1 MAGHVGIAKSTLTA
15 SLIVVLSACA
25 ATPRGGD
32 AGVAPGERDARA
44 VNVRT
49 AAAAP
54 MLGAVEMRI
63 NGTRPAVGATAPAIF
78 ASDFSIGG
86 RHAPISYKA
95 SYAVSP
101 GDVVTAL
108 GSDIERAPTGIA
120 RQRARH
126 QVTLRSPEIAS
137 APLLLD
143 FSTESTGNW
152 TTAGYRTSQ
161 RERAQLKW
169 VSARADLSLEWSG
182 AGAPRDGTLALDCD
196 LQGTVRL
203 PVSEGGSRSVR
214 AVTLSGRE
222 CRVRAAR
229 TPFDQLEAQHLGFGY
244 AWQQTGQQNEVRFS
258 VINPEPAAGSYGADF
273 GSGYELGL
281 RHSREQG
288 PWQAN
293 ARVALR
299 QPALWHGSVLSAG
312 SAQAAQPGDFRAL
325 WTADTT
331 LVRELQRISISA
343 TWMHGADP
351 LWFVQNAGTRTD
363 RFGIAM
369 DFSGWASNL
378 MPQLRPQLAMRWR
391 WSQLE
396 RQQVL
401 QSSGNELSMTMSMTW

>member
-1 MAGHVGIAKSTLTA
+1 MAGQARIARRTLAA
-15 SLIVVLSACA
+15 SLTLALAACA

-32 AGVAPGERDARA
+32 AGNVAGEREARA
-44 VNVRT
+44 LSVQT

-54 MLGAVEMRI
+54 MLGSVEMRI
-63 NGTRPAVGATAPAIF
+63 NGAMPAVGTGAPAMF

-86 RHAPISYKA
+86 RNAPISYRA

-120 RQRARH
+120 RQRTRH

-169 VSARADLSLEWSG
+169 ASARADLSLEWSG

-203 PVSEGGSRSVR
+203 PVSEGGSRSAR
-214 AVTLSGRE
+214 ALTLSGRE

-229 TPFDQLEAQHLGFGY
+229 TPFDQLAAQHVGFGY
-244 AWQQTGQQNEVRFS
+244 AWQQSGQQNELRFS

-288 PWQAN
+288 PWRAN

-299 QPALWHGSVLSAG
+299 QPALWHGAVLTSATT
-312 SAQAAQPGDFRAL
+312 QAAQPGDYSAFWA
-325 WTADTT
+325 ADTT
-331 LVRELQRISISA
+331 LARELQRVSISA
-343 TWMHGADP
+343 SWMHGADP
-351 LWFVQNAGTRTD
+351 LWFVQHAGTRTD
-363 RFGIAM
+363 RFGVAL
-369 DFSGWASNL
+369 DLSAWASDL
-378 MPQLRPQLAMRWR
+378 LPQLKPQLAMRWR
-391 WSQLE
+391 WSQVE
-396 RQQVL
+396 RQQIL
-401 QSSGNELSMTMSMTW
+401 QSSGNELSLTMSMTW